1 MKIEKPLTELKFWRQ
16 IMFLSVALTVRNFLL
31 NSKMND
37 DNGGSKFDCHGI
49 KMNNKQKVKDKELRY
64 MMGGWAVFSYFK

>member
-1 MKIEKPLTELKFWRQ
+1 
-16 IMFLSVALTVRNFLL
+16 
-31 NSKMND
+31 MNV
-37 DNGGSKFDCHGI
+37 DNGDSKFDCHGI

>member
-16 IMFLSVALTVRNFLL
+16 IIFLSVALTVRNFLL
-31 NSKMND
+31 NSKMTV
-37 DNGGSKFDCHGI
+37 DNGDSKFYCHGI